1 MTTTT
6 RAISSLTTALAAAT
20 LSFSA
25 FGQAYPAK
33 TITLTMPIG
42 PVTAYYIIL
51 RQMADQIQAKTG
63 RTIVFDVV
71 LGAGGTLAPA
81 KVKRADPDGYTIGLG
96 YQGAMTIDPYISK
109 DQRYDSLKDFAYIS
123 MLTRH
128 GLAFVA
134 GAKVPANNLQ
144 ELIALAKAKPGQV
157 KLGQGST
164 GSLIGLLR
172 IQEAAGVQ
180 FMEVPYKS
188 SNDFDA
194 ALLSGDVDV
203 VLTTA
208 GTALPQIKAGR
219 TKALFIG
226 SRARS
231 PLLPNTQSVS
241 EVYPD
246 IEVISWYGLFA
257 PAGTPQDRIDWLHR
271 EWTAQLR
278 DPKIADRM
286 QNTFGYEIVAST
298 GQEFFDQIKREVPI
312 NTAVA
317 RRYNI
322 GQ

>member
-1 MTTTT
+1 MNLRTGIL
-6 RAISSLTTALAAAT
+6 AVLMVGFALP
-20 LSFSA
+20 A

-33 TITLTMPIG
+33 TITVTMPIG
-42 PVTAYYIIL
+42 PGTAFFIVL

-63 RTIVFDVV
+63 KTIVFDVV
-71 LGAGGTLAPA
+71 VGAGGTLAPA
-81 KVKRADPDGYTIGLG
+81 KLKRAEADGYTIGLG
-96 YQGAMTIDPYISK
+96 YQGAMTIDPYLAK
-109 DQRYDSLKDFAYIS
+109 EQRYDSLKDFAYIS

-128 GLAFVA
+128 GLLFVA

-157 KLGQGST
+157 KVGQGST

-188 SNDFDA
+188 SGDFDA

-219 TKALFIG
+219 TKPLFIG

-257 PAGTPQDRIDWLHR
+257 PAGTPQDRIEWLHR
-271 EWTAQLR
+271 EWTAQLK
-278 DPKIADRM
+278 DPKIAERM
-286 QNTFGYEIVAST
+286 TNGFGYEIVASSP
-298 GQEFFDQIKREVPI
+298 QEFLDQIKREVPV
-312 NTAVA
+312 NTAVGK
-317 RRYNI
+317 RYNI